1 MPKVFIVNLM
11 PANPGDWS
19 DLTKPEV
26 KPPAPLPAKPTA
38 TQKKQYDADK
48 AKYDRDQKRRR
59 EFPAQVAPVRD
70 TLINAR
76 AALGLPEAGEV
87 TAFVS
92 NGAHA
97 SNDPNKHWTFK
108 FTHPSATKCGGE
120 CTGHAYAGGKGKIF
134 SKAGA
139 TIWDGAAA

>member
-1 MPKVFIVNLM
+1 MPKVFIVNQK
-11 PANPGDWS
+11 PASPGDWS

-38 TQKKQYDADK
+38 TQQKQYDTDK

-59 EFPAQVAPVRD
+59 EFPDQVSAVRD
-70 TLINAR
+70 SLINAR
-76 AALGLPEAGEV
+76 ATLGLPEAGEV

-92 NGAHA
+92 NGPHA
-97 SNDPNKHWTFK
+97 SNDPNPHWTFK
-108 FTHPSATKCGGE
+108 FTAPKCGGE
-120 CTGHAYAGGKGKIF
+120 CTGHAYAGGRGKIF
-134 SKAGA
+134 NQAGA